1 MSDLKGKCVGFDI
14 GSLNLHFAV
23 REGGRV
29 TRVGLE
35 PLPEGLVQGGQILS
49 FEALADF
56 LKALRRQYRLP
67 RKAALVL
74 PPAVCYCR
82 RLTTAAMSEDQ
93 LKFNLPYEFHEY
105 ITGAKEDYFY
115 DYALVGGAAG
125 PNNSNPE
132 GLDLMA
138 AAVPKRLI
146 ADYATAFKHAG
157 FSLKAVMPDE
167 LAYIN
172 LARTGGD
179 TAHSHCILDLGHSA
193 VRLYMF
199 TGDTFENLRT
209 VDYGLAAVDR
219 VIAET
224 CGVDI
229 HIAATYR
236 ETNHDDCLA
245 LPECAAVYNA
255 IAVEVLKAVNF
266 QRFSSGG
273 MEPAHIHC
281 CGGGISNP
289 EMIETLRAT
298 VNLPLEDM
306 QEFWPDLNAD
316 LAADAALAAAA
327 AGAVNQ

>member
-23 REGGRV
+23 REGGRL

-35 PLPEGLVQGGQILS
+35 PLPEGLVQGGQVIS
-49 FEALADF
+49 YEALADF
-56 LKALRRQYRLP
+56 LKTVRRQYRLP
-67 RKAALVL
+67 RTAALVL
-74 PPAVCYCR
+74 PPAACYCR
-82 RLTTAAMSEDQ
+82 RLTTAMMSEDQ
-93 LKFNLPYEFHEY
+93 LKFNLPYEFREY
-105 ITGAKEDYFY
+105 ITGAKEEYFY
-115 DYALVGGAAG
+115 DYALVGGKAG
-125 PNNSNPE
+125 ATPE

-138 AAVPKRLI
+138 AAVPKKLI
-146 ADYATAFKHAG
+146 ADYAAAFKHGG
-157 FSLKAVMPDE
+157 FRLKAAMPDE

-172 LARTGGD
+172 LARGAGG
-179 TAHSHCILDLGHSA
+179 APHSHCILDLGHRA

-199 TGDTFENLRT
+199 TGDVFENLRT

-219 VIAET
+219 AIAET

-229 HIAATYR
+229 HVAASYR
-236 ETNHDDCLA
+236 AANHENCLA

-273 MEPAHIHC
+273 EEPAHIHC
-281 CGGGISNP
+281 CGAGISNP
-289 EMIETLRAT
+289 ALIEALRAT

-306 QEFWPDLNAD
+306 QEFWPGLNAD